1 MPTYRRIDKT
11 TFLNACICPTR
22 GWFTRNLKNATH
34 PIEADQLRME
44 ETLTMFEHRTDK
56 LLPRPEFLK
65 RMARSAGICL
75 GVVAFSLT
83 MGTAGYHFFGELPW
97 LDALL
102 NASMILA
109 GMGPVD
115 PVRSAEGKLFA
126 TGYAL
131 YSGVAFL
138 TTMAIL
144 LAPLAHRFMHK
155 FHLDD
160 EG

>member
-1 MPTYRRIDKT
+1 
-11 TFLNACICPTR
+11 
-22 GWFTRNLKNATH
+22 
-34 PIEADQLRME
+34 
-44 ETLTMFEHRTDK
+44 MFEHKTDE
-56 LLPRPEFLK
+56 LLPHPEFLK
-65 RMARSAGICL
+65 RMAWSVGICL
-75 GVVAFSLT
+75 VVLVISLT
-83 MGTAGYHFFGELPW
+83 MGTTGYHFLGELPW

-115 PVRSAEGKLFA
+115 AMRSSSGKLFA

-155 FHLDD
+155 FHLEDD
-160 EG
+160 EQR